1 MRQFHLKITK
11 TSKQTMTDC
20 PNINCNP
27 HIHWWKQS
35 QGVRKKIFVFI
46 WSWTIEHYWES
57 KAPVEKWAN
66 KICLFSKHEKLQ
78 PVCLGWAQGQ
88 MGTPVL
94 WKAIKFC
101 LISFQLWKSWQLVDQ
116 GNIIG
121 KCTMYEG
128 GRKTSLLKCD
138 FFSSE
143 QLSSPPTDYI
153 QMIFFVFLF
162 NFLAVTKCGWV
173 GEGVCR

>member
-1 MRQFHLKITK
+1 
-11 TSKQTMTDC
+11 MTDC

-35 QGVRKKIFVFI
+35 QGVRKKPKKIFLFVFI

-66 KICLFSKHEKLQ
+66 KICLFSKHEKKQ
-78 PVCLGWAQGQ
+78 PVCLGWAPGQ

-94 WKAIKFC
+94 WKAIKIC
-101 LISFQLWKSWQLVDQ
+101 LISFKLWKSWQLVDQ
-116 GNIIG
+116 GNING
-121 KCTMYEG
+121 RCTMYEP
-128 GRKTSLLKCD
+128 GRKEDLIAEMW
-138 FFSSE
+138 FFSLQNSWVAP
-143 QLSSPPTDYI
+143 QQITFKWSYK
-153 QMIFFVFLF
+153 FLF